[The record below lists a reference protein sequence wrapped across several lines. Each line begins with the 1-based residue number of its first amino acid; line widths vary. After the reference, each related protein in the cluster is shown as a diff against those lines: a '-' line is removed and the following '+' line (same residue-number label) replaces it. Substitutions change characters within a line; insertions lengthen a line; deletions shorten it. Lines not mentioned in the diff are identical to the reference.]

1 MAAYALD
8 ANPQWVKIASFT
20 ETSISIA
27 NTVATVTCD
36 PLQSKGG
43 GSLIVHDC
51 LVRVNEVFDGAGTVT
66 ISVGKTAA
74 LTRFANVVD
83 GETLGD
89 SLGSGTSGAK
99 AAYAEAKGVIP
110 LITITSSS
118 GDISTFTTG
127 KADVYLLVSAAP

>member
-27 NTVATVTCD
+27 NTVATVTCG

-118 GDISTFTTG
+118 GNISTFTTG